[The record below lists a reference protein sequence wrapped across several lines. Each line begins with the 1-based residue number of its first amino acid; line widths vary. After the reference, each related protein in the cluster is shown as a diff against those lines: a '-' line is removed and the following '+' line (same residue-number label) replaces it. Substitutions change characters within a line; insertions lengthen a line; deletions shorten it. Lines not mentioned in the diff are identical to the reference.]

1 MLLSGLVAAGQ
12 PLPGTEAL
20 TAEGDLAAQMV
31 EAIDR
36 FLDRRSAEASR
47 LHAAVKPDRERLR
60 EIVGAVDERVPY
72 DAPIPIATIERS
84 AMVSET
90 ASYEMLAI
98 RWPVFDG
105 VDGEG
110 LLLRPRGEVR
120 GKVVALPDADWTP
133 EMLAGIAPGVPAK
146 SQYARW
152 LAENGFLVVIPVLID
167 RDDTYS
173 GKEGVRFTNQPQG
186 ESILRRAYEMGRHII
201 GCEVQKVL
209 AVVDWLE
216 RSGPETKIGVIGYG
230 EGGLLALYSAA
241 LDQRIDATNLDPV

>member
-1 MLLSGLVAAGQ
+1 MKHLGAVVVAVLLSGLVAAGQ
-12 PLPGTEAL
+12 PLPDTDVL

-31 EAIDR
+31 EGIDR
-36 FLDRRSAEASR
+36 FLDRRLAETSR
-47 LHAAVKPDRERLR
+47 LRAAVKPDRERLR
-60 EIVGAVDERVPY
+60 QIIGAVDERVPY
-72 DAPIPIATIERS
+72 DAPIPVATIERS
-84 AMVSET
+84 SLVGEAV
-90 ASYEMLAI
+90 AYQIHAI

-110 LLLRPRGEVR
+110 LLLQPRGEIR

-173 GKEGVRFTNQPQG
+173 GTEGVRFTNQPHR
-186 ESILRRAYEMGRHII
+186 EFIFRMAYEMGRHII
-201 GCEVQKVL
+201 GYEVQKVL
-209 AVVDWLE
+209 AVVDWFE
-216 RSGPETKIGVIGYG
+216 RSAPETKIGVIGYG

-241 LDQRIDATNLDPV
+241 LDE